1 MVECKWFFVGMV
13 SCEMVSPTSGCEENS
28 LDGRNLTTN
37 AESVSQCR
45 SSYAI

>member
-13 SCEMVSPTSGCEENS
+13 SCMIATPPCCCEKNS
-28 LDGRNLTTN
+28 LDGRNLTTT
-37 AESVSQCR
+37 AETDSQCR